1 MKILTTCG
9 FQVSSCRFRPNARS
23 EIYFGNESI
32 YFGQISANT
41 TLHTCASICK
51 PVHFKTLTNQR
62 QACMMLPSS
71 STVQDVCL
79 LDSKLLRRSFMS
91 AVVFRKHIA
100 VEKLQT
106 KPCHLVR
113 FSRAK
118 ILTGLKR
125 AQNDNRFAIES
136 LQDFASYDKNWLC
149 KNLRHAWKT
158 GRKKMQD
165 LGIITATPEEIHGSG
180 VSLACKCM
188 DIEKIITSAQTCKN
202 ASRKRSGPQWE

>member
-1 MKILTTCG
+1 MTIFLQLELYKILLYTARIAYENTYDMRG

-158 GRKKMQD
+158 GRKKD
-165 LGIITATPEEIHGSG
+165 AR
-180 VSLACKCM
+180 
-188 DIEKIITSAQTCKN
+188 
-202 ASRKRSGPQWE
+202 SRHHHSDARRNPRPWC